1 MEIRF
6 SLTEARPH
14 PDCLP
19 RRDTDRM
26 PRGGEGLRASAAG
39 LIETAVPLAGRTL
52 RLLHPPDA
60 TELID
65 EEAFER
71 EEFLP
76 YWAELWPS
84 ARALAEAVAQ
94 LDLRGAR
101 VVELGCG
108 LALPSIVAALRGA
121 QVLATD
127 WSEDALA
134 FARRNARRNGA
145 HVETLHCSW
154 SAPEPL
160 VARAPFDLV
169 LASDVLYER
178 RNVTLL
184 VPLLPLLGREVLLAD
199 PGRPALRE
207 LLRALDAEWAVQQ
220 DGFVYRLSHA
230 G

>member
-1 MEIRF
+1 M
-6 SLTEARPH
+6 ARAASQ
-14 PDCLP
+14 LP
-19 RRDTDRM
+19 
-26 PRGGEGLRASAAG
+26 ASQ
-39 LIETAVPLAGRTL
+39 LVETAVPVAGRTL
-52 RLLHPPDA
+52 RLLHPPDP

-65 EEAFER
+65 EAAFER

-84 ARALAEAVAQ
+84 ARALADAVAH

-108 LALPSIVAALRGA
+108 LALPSVVGALGGA
-121 QVLATD
+121 QMLATD

-160 VARAPFDLV
+160 LARAPFDLV

-178 RNVTLL
+178 RNVELL
-184 VPLLPLLGREVLLAD
+184 VPLLPALGETVLLAD

-207 LLRALDAEWAVQQ
+207 LLRAAEARWDVER
-220 DGFVYRLSHA
+220 DGLVYRLVA
-230 G
+230 RG